1 MKTGFRNDSFIRK
14 ATIYWLCMYIVLL
27 TFMTK
32 KSSGCSS

>member
-14 ATIYWLCMYIVLL
+14 TTIYWLCMYIVLL